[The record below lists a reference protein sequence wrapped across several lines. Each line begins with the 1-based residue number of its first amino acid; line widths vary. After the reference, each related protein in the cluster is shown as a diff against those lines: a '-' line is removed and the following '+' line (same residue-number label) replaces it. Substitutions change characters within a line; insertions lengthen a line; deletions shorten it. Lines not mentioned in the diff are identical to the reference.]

1 MIIVNCVKRLY
12 EFTTHVKGNKKKYY
26 KFKVKEE
33 NRKIE
38 IQRER
43 EREVV
48 KEKDKNVLYDGCT
61 KSFCCQNE
69 NILSCQQG
77 NVRELGRRLEIE

>member
-33 NRKIE
+33 KRKKE

-43 EREVV
+43 E
-48 KEKDKNVLYDGCT
+48 KGKL
-61 KSFCCQNE
+61 
-69 NILSCQQG
+69 
-77 NVRELGRRLEIE
+77 